1 MPNANSGRACPAKG
15 CSRNSTKWRSK
26 PSKCR
31 AAASGPKSWTP
42 ASRIVSRS
50 RRAMAEKRRSA
61 MLSVDTRNHL
71 AQDVFGL
78 GVEHAR
84 GQAFLDQRLD
94 APDLRRMG
102 VLVTPQKI

>member
-1 MPNANSGRACPAKG
+1 
-15 CSRNSTKWRSK
+15 
-26 PSKCR
+26 
-31 AAASGPKSWTP
+31 
-42 ASRIVSRS
+42 
-50 RRAMAEKRRSA
+50 
-61 MLSVDTRNHL
+61 MLSIDTRNHL

-102 VLVTPQKI
+102 VLVTPQKIANVVFGINIGAIRNAGFDPLLELGRKRDVDVNHDLTINLHAAIANATLTSPPS